1 MDALHGHGHSHGQGS
16 SHPHGQG
23 HIQSATPATEGRL
36 IRWAKLYDGL
46 IWLKFLGQARK
57 LRALPV
63 NLAAIK
69 QGERVLDVGCG
80 TGDVTLAAARRT
92 GPAGA
97 VYGIDAA
104 TEMIEVARR
113 KARRMGRNVKFQV
126 EAVEALSFEDGSF
139 DVVLSSLMMHHL
151 PGDLKQR
158 ALNEIRRVLKPGGRL
173 VIVDIQS
180 PSKPPRP
187 WEPGWMV
194 VRAHGI
200 VSHTRPEAGA
210 RAGTPALVDLLRE
223 AGFETVEHGTTRY
236 DWIGYVRGQVPEK

>member
-1 MDALHGHGHSHGQGS
+1 MDALHGHGHTHGSAQ
-16 SHPHGQG
+16 PHGHSHSPTVAPETQ
-23 HIQSATPATEGRL
+23 GRL
-36 IRWAKLYDGL
+36 IRWARLYDGL

-69 QGERVLDVGCG
+69 PGERVLDVGCG

-92 GPAGA
+92 GPTGA
-97 VYGIDAA
+97 VYGIDAS
-104 TEMIEVARR
+104 TEMIENARR
-113 KARRMGRNVKFQV
+113 KASRLGRKVKFQT
-126 EAVEALSFEDGSF
+126 EAVEALSFADGSF

-158 ALNEIRRVLKPGGRL
+158 ALKEIRRVLRPGGRL
-173 VIVDIQS
+173 VIIDIQA

-187 WEPGWMV
+187 WEPGWMI

-200 VSHTRPEAGA
+200 AAHTRLQAEA
-210 RAGTPALVDLLRE
+210 RVSSPALVDLLRE
-223 AGFETVEHGTTRY
+223 AGFEAVEHGTTRY
-236 DWIGYVRGQVPEK
+236 DWIGYVRGRVPE